1 MAGLSRVPRAA
12 SDAGKIRSNS
22 PTEITHGRRSKN
34 HGGRNASGGPT
45 GPGAVPQFTVDAT
58 GLLSTYT
65 NWYRVTGTPEELVI
79 DFGLNPQMGQVP
91 TEPIKLTTRL
101 VMNFYTAKRL
111 LNALQFAVQRPREFL
126 RRRRGGRAEARPRL
140 PADRHPPDGSVR
152 NQPLAAWRE
161 EKRLPCWNWGGRNRR
176 SFHGPLGERRFKE
189 SRDTVSGST
198 SHPLSSRR
206 SPSRHTGTSGE

>member
-1 MAGLSRVPRAA
+1 MADEAKTTGGETHQAA
-12 SDAGKIRSNS
+12 QPAHPPS
-22 PTEITHGRRSKN
+22 
-34 HGGRNASGGPT
+34 
-45 GPGAVPQFTVDAT
+45 QFTVDAT

-79 DFGLNPQMGQVP
+79 DFGFNPQMGQVP

-111 LNALQFAVQRPREFL
+111 LNALQFAVQHPRVSSASSS
-126 RRRRGGRAEARPRL
+126 GRAEARPRL